1 MSEYTM
7 SSHDERVKD
16 KKEGSE
22 VLSQIGEDSGVV
34 IDSNQNSNNDD
45 KMVAGENDPT
55 RSDE

>member
-1 MSEYTM
+1 M

-34 IDSNQNSNNDD
+34 IDSNQKSNNDD